1 MKVYEAIARGLS
13 DMGCT
18 ELFGVL
24 GDGCVYII
32 DSFRRDCN
40 GHYVAAVHEGSAVL
54 MAQGWARVAG
64 KVGVAAVTHGPGL
77 TNTITPL
84 VEGVKAGTPMVLL
97 AGDTPAIDRE
107 HAQNVNQRGLVEATG
122 AGFEMLRSPETVA
135 EDLARAFYRA
145 HVERRPIVL
154 NIPVEFQWVEVEYQ
168 KPYLRLPETRSVIES
183 STDMDDAIGIIAS
196 SRLPVVI
203 AGRGVDSPEAEAA
216 VLRFAR
222 RIEAPVA
229 TSLRGKGLFNDDP
242 FNLGISGTVAHEV
255 ALDVIGRS
263 DCLIVFG
270 ASLNKYTSGE
280 RGVTRGKRIV
290 QINPLPS
297 ELGRCTPVTVGLLGD
312 PGLTADAMVN
322 WLDEAEIPGS
332 GARNDDLL
340 QELKTY
346 HEKARTKL
354 VHSTPAGTVD
364 LYEVAFAVEEA
375 LPKDRVFVT
384 GSGRF
389 MFAFWNV
396 ISVPNPRSY
405 VDGNGFSSIGIGEA
419 TAMGAAKAAGD
430 RPTLLVTGD
439 GGFMLSGL
447 SELATAVAEQLD
459 LVVIVA
465 NDGSYGAEHIAMTMH
480 NMDPDISLLPS
491 RDFARIAEA
500 FGCKGLTVTSSDEL
514 QAAMSAVATR
524 DRKRPLV
531 IDMKID
537 PASVYGGAAI
547 ARP

>member
-13 DMGCT
+13 DLGCT
-18 ELFGVL
+18 EMFGVL
-24 GDGCVYII
+24 GDGCVYVI
-32 DSFRRDCN
+32 DSYRRDCN
-40 GHYVAAVHEGSAVL
+40 GRYVAAVHEGSAVL

-77 TNTITPL
+77 TNTVTAL
-84 VEGVKAGTPMVLL
+84 VEGAKAGTSMVLL
-97 AGDTPAIDRE
+97 VGDTPVIDRE
-107 HAQNVNQRGLVEATG
+107 HAQNINQRELVASTG
-122 AGFEMLRSPETVA
+122 AGFEQLRSPETVA

-145 HVERRPIVL
+145 QIEHRPIVF
-154 NIPVEFQWVEVEYQ
+154 NMPVEFQWQEVEYQ
-168 KPYLRLPETRSVIES
+168 KPYLRLPEARSAIAS

-196 SRLPVVI
+196 SHLPVVI
-203 AGRGVDSPEAEAA
+203 AGRGVSDPEAEAA

-229 TSLRGKGLFNDDP
+229 TSLRGKGLFADDP
-242 FNLGISGTVAHEV
+242 FLLGISGTVSNEV

-280 RGVTRGKRIV
+280 RGLTRGKRII
-290 QINPLPS
+290 QINPLAS
-297 ELGRCTPVTVGLLGD
+297 ELGRCTPVTVGMVGD
-312 PGLTADAMVN
+312 PGLTADAMVK

-332 GARNDDLL
+332 GARSDDLR
-340 QELKTY
+340 EKLKAY
-346 HEKARTKL
+346 HEQAHKKL
-354 VHSTPAGTVD
+354 VRPTPAGTVD
-364 LYEVAFAVEEA
+364 LYELAFALEDA
-375 LPKDRVFVT
+375 LPKDRVFLT

-389 MFAFWNV
+389 MFAFWSV

-405 VDGNGFSSIGIGEA
+405 VDGNGFSSIGLGAA
-419 TAMGAAKAAGD
+419 TSMGAARAAGD

-439 GGFMLSGL
+439 GGFMLSGV

-459 LVVIVA
+459 LVIVVA
-465 NDGSYGAEHIAMTMH
+465 NDGSYGAEHIALTMH

-500 FGCKGLTVTSSDEL
+500 FGCQALTVTSSAEL
-514 QAAMSAVATR
+514 QAAMAAVAKR
-524 DRKRPLV
+524 DRKRPLL
-531 IDMKID
+531 IDVKID
-537 PASVYGGAAI
+537 PASVYGGTAI

>member
-1 MKVYEAIARGLS
+1 MKVYEAIARGLA
-13 DMGCT
+13 DLGCT

-24 GDGCVYII
+24 GDGCVYVI
-32 DSFRRDCN
+32 DSYRRDCN

-54 MAQGWARVAG
+54 MAQGWARVNG

-77 TNTITPL
+77 TNTVTAL
-84 VEGVKAGTPMVLL
+84 VEGAKAGTPMVLL
-97 AGDTPAIDRE
+97 VGDTPVLERE
-107 HAQNVNQRGLVEATG
+107 HAQNINQAELVAATG
-122 AGFEMLRSPETVA
+122 AGFEPLRSPETVA

-145 HVERRPIVL
+145 HCEHRPIVF
-154 NIPVEFQWVEVEYQ
+154 NMPVEFQWQEVTYQ
-168 KPYLRLPETRSVIES
+168 KPYLRLPETRSAIAS
-183 STDMDDAIGIIAS
+183 SNDMDDAIGIIAS
-196 SRLPVVI
+196 SHLPVVI

-229 TSLRGKGLFNDDP
+229 TSLRGKGLFGDDP
-242 FNLGISGTVAHEV
+242 FHLGISGTVSHEV
-255 ALDVIGRS
+255 ALDIIGRS

-280 RGVTRGKRIV
+280 RGLTRGKRII
-290 QINPLPS
+290 QINPLAS
-297 ELGRCTPVTVGLLGD
+297 EIGHGTPVTVGLVGD
-312 PGLTADAMVN
+312 PGLTADAMVK

-346 HEKARTKL
+346 HEQAPKKL

-364 LYEVAFAVEEA
+364 LYEVAFALEEA
-375 LPKDRVFVT
+375 MPKDRVFVT

-405 VDGNGFSSIGIGEA
+405 VDGNGFSCIGIGEA
-419 TAMGAAKAAGD
+419 TSMGAAIAAGD

-459 LVVIVA
+459 LVIVVA
-465 NDGSYGAEHIAMTMH
+465 NDGSYGAEHIALTLH
-480 NMDPDISLLPS
+480 DMDPGISLLPS

-500 FGCKGLTVTSSDEL
+500 FGCQGLTVTSSAEL
-514 QAAMSAVATR
+514 QAAMVAVAKR

-531 IDMKID
+531 IDVKID
-537 PASVYGGAAI
+537 PASVYGGAAV

>member
-13 DMGCT
+13 DLGCT
-18 ELFGVL
+18 EMFGVL
-24 GDGCVYII
+24 GDGCVYVI

-40 GHYVAAVHEGSAVL
+40 GRYVPAVHEGSAVL

-77 TNTITPL
+77 TNTITAL
-84 VEGVKAGTPMVLL
+84 VEGAKAGTSMVLL
-97 AGDTPAIDRE
+97 VGDTPVIDRE
-107 HAQNVNQRGLVEATG
+107 HAQNVDQRALVAATG
-122 AGFEMLRSPETVA
+122 AGFEPLRSPETVA

-145 HVERRPIVL
+145 QIEHRPIVF
-154 NIPVEFQWVEVEYQ
+154 NMPVEFQWQEVEYQ
-168 KPYLRLPETRSVIES
+168 KPYLRVPETRSAIPS
-183 STDMDDAIGIIAS
+183 SADMDDAIGIIAS
-196 SRLPVVI
+196 SRMPVVI
-203 AGRGVDSPEAEAA
+203 AGRGVNSPEAEAS
-216 VLRFAR
+216 VLRFAQ

-229 TSLRGKGLFNDDP
+229 IAARGKGLFNDDP
-242 FNLGISGTVAHEV
+242 FHLGISGTVSHEI
-255 ALDVIGRS
+255 AADVIGRS

-270 ASLNKYTSGE
+270 ASLNKYTSAE
-280 RGVTRGKRIV
+280 RGLTRGKRIV
-290 QINPLPS
+290 QINPVAG
-297 ELGRCTPVTVGLLGD
+297 ELGRCTPITVGLVGD

-332 GARNDDLL
+332 GTRNDDLL
-340 QELKTY
+340 EELKTY
-346 HEKARTKL
+346 HQNAKKKL
-354 VHSTPAGTVD
+354 VRPVPEGTVD
-364 LYEVAFAVEEA
+364 LYEVAFALDEA

-419 TAMGAAKAAGD
+419 TAMGAAVAAGD

-447 SELATAVAEQLD
+447 SELATAVAEQQD
-459 LVVIVA
+459 LVIVVA
-465 NDGSYGAEHIAMTMH
+465 NDGSYGAEHIAFTMH
-480 NMDPDISLLPS
+480 NMDPELSLLPQ

-500 FGCKGLTVTSSDEL
+500 FGCKGITVTSSAEL
-514 QAAMSAVATR
+514 QEAMAAVATR

-531 IDMKID
+531 IDVKID
-537 PASVYGGAAI
+537 PASVYGGTAI